1 MRKMGKKGR
10 KDVITF
16 ALVYPDGH
24 GNKIQE
30 IFQEIF
36 SNMDTALGGP

>member
-1 MRKMGKKGR
+1 MRKLRKKGR

-24 GNKIQE
+24 GNRHTRIYSHY
-30 IFQEIF
+30 F
-36 SNMDTALGGP
+36 